1 MSHTHILG
9 LLGAVDAGVSVNAAP
24 GPVFF
29 PNPCCGGTRLS
40 SKALRMLESFLLSL
54 AASIP
59 AGFGEDSKRG
69 AASWLMIAVF
79 AMIEC

>member
-24 GPVFF
+24 GPVFS
-29 PNPCCGGTRLS
+29 PCRGGTRLS
-40 SKALRMLESFLLSL
+40 SRALRMLDAFLLSL

-59 AGFGEDSKRG
+59 AECCVASK
-69 AASWLMIAVF
+69 
-79 AMIEC
+79 